1 MAKSKA
7 KQSAAW
13 VIVVLLLLGLLG
25 FGAGGLSGTIRSI
38 GTVGDKKIP
47 VIQYQRALNEQ
58 IRAFEAQVGAPISFV
73 QAQSIGLD
81 QQVLNS
87 VIAQRTLDNE
97 AAKLGISVGDA
108 RVRAEVLR
116 IPGFRGLSG
125 NFDREAYRSSLQR
138 TGMTETEFE
147 TSIREDAA
155 RTLVQGAIVEGIQAP
170 NAYASTIA
178 QFIGETRAITW
189 ATLTADD
196 LTAPV
201 PGPTNADIQTFYDEN
216 PDLFTAPETRTITY
230 AWLTPEMIQ
239 DDVVVDA
246 AAVRA
251 LYDDRITEFVRP
263 ERRLVERLV
272 YLDQAE
278 AEAAKASITAGET
291 TFEGLVEARGLALTD
306 VDMGD
311 VDAVSLG
318 AAGDAVFAALIG
330 DIVGPLETDF
340 GPGLF
345 RINAVLAADET
356 PFEDAEPKLRE
367 ELAAA
372 RARRVIDDFRE
383 GINDL
388 LAGGAELEDL
398 ADQTDLRIGTIDWS
412 VDVQDGIAAYGAFRS
427 AATAIAEGDFPEL
440 NELDDGGIFA
450 LRLDSV
456 VAPSIRPL
464 ADVTDTVS
472 DAWQDVRTQQAVM
485 SEAEA
490 VTSELDATIGFET
503 VALIATSEDNLTR
516 RSFVNGT
523 PQGFIQ
529 RVFEMEL
536 GEVATID
543 AGNSAIIVRLE
554 HMSIPSPDDAS
565 IAADLNALSETAAA
579 GIAQDI
585 FEIFNA
591 EIQRETDVAI
601 NPAAITAVHT
611 SFQ

>member
-170 NAYASTIA
+170 NAYAATIA

-464 ADVTDTVS
+464 ADVTDAVS

-565 IAADLNALSETAAA
+565 IAADLNALSETAAV

>member
-38 GTVGDKKIP
+38 GTVGDKEIP

-97 AAKLGISVGDA
+97 AAKLGISVGDE

-170 NAYASTIA
+170 NAYAATIA

-201 PGPTNADIQTFYDEN
+201 PGPTDADIQTFYDEN

-278 AEAAKASITAGET
+278 AEAAKASIAAGAT

-356 PFEDAEPKLRE
+356 PFEDAGPKLRE

-388 LAGGAELEDL
+388 LAGGAQLEDL

-412 VDVQDGIAAYGAFRS
+412 VDVQDDIAAYVAFRN

-450 LRLDSV
+450 LRLDSI

-464 ADVTDTVS
+464 ADVTDAVS

-485 SEAEA
+485 TEAEA

-565 IAADLNALSETAAA
+565 IAADLIALSETAAA

-591 EIQRETDVAI
+591 EIQRDTDVAI

>member
-38 GTVGDKKIP
+38 GTVGDKKIL

-97 AAKLGISVGDA
+97 AAKLGISVGDE

-170 NAYASTIA
+170 NAYAATIA

-201 PGPTNADIQTFYDEN
+201 PDPTDADNQTFYDEN

-278 AEAAKASITAGET
+278 AEAAKASIAAGAT

-450 LRLDSV
+450 LRLDSI

-464 ADVTDTVS
+464 ADVTDAVS

>member
-97 AAKLGISVGDA
+97 AAKLGISVGDE

-170 NAYASTIA
+170 NAYATTIA

-201 PGPTNADIQTFYDEN
+201 PGPTDADIQTFYDEN

-272 YLDQAE
+272 YLDQGE
-278 AEAAKASITAGET
+278 AEAAKASITEGEA

-356 PFEDAEPKLRE
+356 PFEDAGPKLRE

-388 LAGGAELEDL
+388 LAGGAQLEDL

-412 VDVQDGIAAYGAFRS
+412 VDVQDDIAAYVAFRN

-464 ADVTDTVS
+464 ADVTDAVS

-543 AGNSAIIVRLE
+543 AGSSAIIVRLE

-591 EIQRETDVAI
+591 EIQRDTDVAI

>member
-170 NAYASTIA
+170 NAYAATIA

-601 NPAAITAVHT
+601 NPAAITALHT

>member
-170 NAYASTIA
+170 NAYAATIA

-565 IAADLNALSETAAA
+565 IAADLNALSETAAV

>member
-38 GTVGDKKIP
+38 GTVGDKKIL

-97 AAKLGISVGDA
+97 AAKLGISVGDE

-170 NAYASTIA
+170 NAYAATIA

-201 PGPTNADIQTFYDEN
+201 PDPTDADNQTFYDEN

-398 ADQTDLRIGTIDWS
+398 ADQTDLRIGTINWS

-450 LRLDSV
+450 LRLDSI

-464 ADVTDTVS
+464 ADVTDAVS

>member
-38 GTVGDKKIP
+38 GTVGDKEIP

-97 AAKLGISVGDA
+97 AAKLGISVGDE

-125 NFDREAYRSSLQR
+125 SFDREAYRSSLQR

-170 NAYASTIA
+170 NAYATTIA

-201 PGPTNADIQTFYDEN
+201 PDPTDADNQTFYDEN

-230 AWLTPEMIQ
+230 TWLTPEMIQ

-278 AEAAKASITAGET
+278 AEAAKASIAAGAT

-356 PFEDAEPKLRE
+356 PFEDAGPKLRE

-388 LAGGAELEDL
+388 LAGGAQLEDL

-412 VDVQDGIAAYGAFRS
+412 VDVQDDIAAYVAFRN

-450 LRLDSV
+450 LRLDSI

-464 ADVTDTVS
+464 ADVTDAVS

-485 SEAEA
+485 TEAEA

-503 VALIATSEDNLTR
+503 VALIATSENNLTR

-543 AGNSAIIVRLE
+543 AGSSAIIVRLE

-565 IAADLNALSETAAA
+565 IAADLIALSETAAA

-591 EIQRETDVAI
+591 EIQRDTDVAI

>member
-38 GTVGDKKIP
+38 GTVGDKEIP
-47 VIQYQRALNEQ
+47 VIQYQRAMNEQ

-97 AAKLGISVGDA
+97 AAKLGISVGDE

-170 NAYASTIA
+170 NAYATTIA

-201 PGPTNADIQTFYDEN
+201 PGPTDADIQTFYDEN
-216 PDLFTAPETRTITY
+216 PDLFTAPETRTITC

-272 YLDQAE
+272 YLDQGE
-278 AEAAKASITAGET
+278 AEAAKASITEGEA

-311 VDAVSLG
+311 VDAESLG

-345 RINAVLAADET
+345 RVNAVLAADET

-388 LAGGAELEDL
+388 LAGGAQLEDL
-398 ADQTDLRIGTIDWS
+398 ADQTDLRIGTINWS
-412 VDVQDGIAAYGAFRS
+412 VDVQDGIAAYDAFRS

-450 LRLDSV
+450 LRLDSI

-464 ADVTDTVS
+464 ADVTDAVS

-485 SEAEA
+485 SKAEA

-591 EIQRETDVAI
+591 EIQRDTDVAI

>member
-170 NAYASTIA
+170 NAYAATIA

>member
-38 GTVGDKKIP
+38 GTVGDKEIP

-97 AAKLGISVGDA
+97 AAKLGISVGDE

-170 NAYASTIA
+170 NAYAATIA

-201 PGPTNADIQTFYDEN
+201 PGPTDADIQTFYDEN

-464 ADVTDTVS
+464 ADVTDAVS

-591 EIQRETDVAI
+591 EIQRDTDVAI